1 MLFGG
6 TGFFF
11 DKFVAQQEGILWL
24 HGYGNVFEKTLEA
37 GEIIDVEPGGWLYKE
52 PSVQMETQVQ
62 KLSTGLLAGMNIVFN
77 RFTGPG
83 RIALQSMYLHSSD
96 GADDRNQSNA
106 ASNVVGGLSQLGKL
120 FGG

>member
-1 MLFGG
+1 
-6 TGFFF
+6 
-11 DKFVAQQEGILWL
+11 
-24 HGYGNVFEKTLEA
+24 
-37 GEIIDVEPGGWLYKE
+37 
-52 PSVQMETQVQ
+52 METQVQ